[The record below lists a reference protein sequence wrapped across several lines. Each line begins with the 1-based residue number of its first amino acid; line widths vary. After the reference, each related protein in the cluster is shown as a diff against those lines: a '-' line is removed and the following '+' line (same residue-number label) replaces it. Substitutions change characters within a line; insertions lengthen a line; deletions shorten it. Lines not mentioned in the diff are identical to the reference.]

1 MNFSTPV
8 FSTLVFLEASS
19 LAAVLFILYS
29 LWEKLS
35 NYMFSEISYIKE
47 ITLKSMSLVKFTYM
61 TSRPS
66 IQLPIFS
73 RPLTVLKMPKK
84 KLESKLIF
92 SALSFSWHFFLKS
105 ISVSDDIFLYD
116 NKVTF
121 WSASSIAQL
130 EALTSSLNL
139 NKWSTNDEDCH
150 YHLAGIS
157 EVTVTIRSP
166 TAIVEILFN
175 FKLYY
180 SNRVLHDISPCSPIF
195 PRLSFFFL
203 LAILF
208 YLFFYFYFI
217 LFIFLNFILFL
228 NFT

>member
-66 IQLPIFS
+66 IQLPILS

-84 KLESKLIF
+84 KLETKLIF

-121 WSASSIAQL
+121 WSAPSIAQL
-130 EALTSSLNL
+130 EALTSCLNL
-139 NKWSTNDEDCH
+139 NNDQPMMKK
-150 YHLAGIS
+150 
-157 EVTVTIRSP
+157 VTI
-166 TAIVEILFN
+166 T
-175 FKLYY
+175 
-180 SNRVLHDISPCSPIF
+180 
-195 PRLSFFFL
+195 
-203 LAILF
+203 
-208 YLFFYFYFI
+208 
-217 LFIFLNFILFL
+217 
-228 NFT
+228 